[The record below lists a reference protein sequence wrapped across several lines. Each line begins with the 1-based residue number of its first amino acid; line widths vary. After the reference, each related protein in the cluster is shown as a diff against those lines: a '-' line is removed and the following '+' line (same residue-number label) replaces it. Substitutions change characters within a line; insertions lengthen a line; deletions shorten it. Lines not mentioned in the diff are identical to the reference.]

1 MKIRIGL
8 TSKAALLERTE
19 KDGIEL
25 EFDPTELT
33 EAEAKKLAEIAYE
46 DEDGNLHLGAEVAG
60 SVCYDDYRLDALSL
74 EQVRELLS

>member
-19 KDGIEL
+19 KDGVEL
-25 EFDPTELT
+25 EFDPTELSG
-33 EAEAKKLAEIAYE
+33 AEARKLVEIAHE

-60 SVCYDDYRLDALSL
+60 NISYDDYRLDALSFDK
-74 EQVRELLS
+74 VRELLS